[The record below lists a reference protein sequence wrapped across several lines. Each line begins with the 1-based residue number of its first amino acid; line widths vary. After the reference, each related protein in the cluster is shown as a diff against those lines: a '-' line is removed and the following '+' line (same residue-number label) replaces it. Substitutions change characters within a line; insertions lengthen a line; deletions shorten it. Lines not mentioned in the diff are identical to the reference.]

1 MTKRLSLIALIPA
14 LLIAACNSSPSVKPD
29 ASAEPMNPVD
39 FSRAVTDASQS
50 TLELGKA
57 LADDE
62 VGVALSNLPAGNP
75 VGGFMSAT
83 EMYNLAR
90 PNLKVAN
97 SELSTL
103 TMFDGDMFKLERGV
117 YIYDEDIQ
125 VWEQTGE
132 SDDFVASWS
141 FEYKGATLEAKAT
154 VDWDASNAT
163 KVVSDGYHNVE
174 APTGMNLSM
183 SINGA
188 KAADLD
194 AEFDWYESATCGDT
208 YQPVRVKVDGFIGSS
223 DKVTLDNVSY
233 RINPKA
239 STDTVLSSGKVTA
252 LAGADSAKL
261 SWNVDWDAQLSED
274 EDCFLSGFD
283 KVTASDISFSYDVS
297 ASGEKSGLD
306 LAVRISDV
314 KVSYPYDEASDTHK
328 NTSSLML
335 SKGSLEIDGKGRVE
349 FAGTLDDSDQNGVPG
364 ENVRLSFAGDQSLSL
379 EAFIRQNFLAAASL
393 VLQFQQLR

>member
-1 MTKRLSLIALIPA
+1 MTKRLSLIALILA

-29 ASAEPMNPVD
+29 ASAEPMNPVE
-39 FSRAVTDASQS
+39 FSKAVTGASQS

-62 VGVALSNLPAGNP
+62 VGVALDSLPAGNP
-75 VGGFMSAT
+75 VGGFMSAP
-83 EMYNLAR
+83 EIYNLAR

-103 TMFDGDMFKLERGV
+103 TVFDGDMFKLERGV
-117 YIYDEDIQ
+117 YSYNESTYE
-125 VWEQTGE
+125 WEQIGE

-141 FEYKGATLEAKAT
+141 FEHNGASQAKVV
-154 VDWDASNAT
+154 VDWDASSAV
-163 KVVSDGYHNVE
+163 KVVSDGYHDVE
-174 APTGMNLSM
+174 VPTGMNLSM

-208 YQPVRVKVDGFIGSS
+208 YQPVRVKVDGFVGSS

-233 RINPKA
+233 RINPNA

-252 LAGADSAKL
+252 LAGADSAEL

-297 ASGEKSGLD
+297 ANGKTSGLS
-306 LAVRISDV
+306 LAA
-314 KVSYPYDEASDTHK
+314 KVSDIDPEGE
-328 NTSSLML
+328 SLAL
-335 SKGSLEIDGKGRVE
+335 NGSLSVKNEGSIS
-349 FAGTLDDSDQNGVPG
+349 FAGTLDDSNQNGIPG
-364 ENVRLSFAGDQSLSL
+364 ENVELSFAGNQSLSL
-379 EAFIRQNFLAAASL
+379 EAFIRQNFIAAASL